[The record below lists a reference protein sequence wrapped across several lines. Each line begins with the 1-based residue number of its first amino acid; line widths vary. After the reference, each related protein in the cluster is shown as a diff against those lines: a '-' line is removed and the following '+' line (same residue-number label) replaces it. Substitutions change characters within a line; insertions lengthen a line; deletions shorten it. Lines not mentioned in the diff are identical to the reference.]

1 VTKILGGDSL
11 IHNKTKDPETN
22 RGSPRHRAPL
32 ARVRQCPNKK
42 VMIIRAHGEIES
54 KEENNI
60 EVEMPSLTDAND
72 ECVLNIL
79 LRGGACG
86 ETST

>member
-1 VTKILGGDSL
+1 
-11 IHNKTKDPETN
+11 
-22 RGSPRHRAPL
+22 
-32 ARVRQCPNKK
+32 
-42 VMIIRAHGEIES
+42 MIIRAHGEIES

-60 EVEMPSLTDAND
+60 EVEIPSLTDAND